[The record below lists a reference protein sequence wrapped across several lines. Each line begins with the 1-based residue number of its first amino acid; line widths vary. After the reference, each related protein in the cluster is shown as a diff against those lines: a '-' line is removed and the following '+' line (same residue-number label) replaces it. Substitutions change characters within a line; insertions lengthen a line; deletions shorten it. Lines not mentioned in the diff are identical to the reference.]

1 MKNVV
6 LINSH
11 PSNEKKINTL
21 KIFIS
26 KIKENNL
33 PIILCS
39 GCDAPK
45 DIIQSVDYYFSNK
58 EKNIYRTALYSKKCA
73 EQKKMNVAAVYMAS
87 QNFSFLMFQ
96 DVIDPTISKNTKSL
110 FKLAEKLGFEY
121 AYYAEDDTIVS
132 SPNYYIDHFNILNY
146 FKKNFCVIKSEYENI
161 IYTTNYFANIKVFN
175 KTFNYPSSEQDLHNS
190 ELCDK
195 VLPWKIYEACFFDYL
210 SQFEKND
217 IHFIDEKYFNSILL
231 KEHINDRTQNFEF
244 LLKSCVLLKTK
255 LNKVIPMIYNYSLYF
270 PSINAKIYINS
281 DLHFEQKI
289 NTGFWAL
296 ASTVKNLDVIKF
308 ELTDENGKCISKE
321 VTYCSEDDILALE
334 I

>member
-1 MKNVV
+1 MKNVA
-6 LINSH
+6 LINSYC
-11 PSNEKKINTL
+11 NTEKKINTL
-21 KIFIS
+21 REFVSRLK
-26 KIKENNL
+26 KVNL

-73 EQKKMNVAAVYMAS
+73 EEKKMNVACVYMGGH
-87 QNFSFLMFQ
+87 FSFLLFQ

-110 FKLAEKLGFEY
+110 FKLAEKLGFEN
-121 AYYAEDDTIVS
+121 AYYAEDDTVVS
-132 SPNYYIDHFNILNY
+132 NPHYYIDHFNILNY

-175 KTFNYPSSEQDLHNS
+175 KTFNYPSSEQDLFDS
-190 ELCDK
+190 QLCNK
-195 VLPWKIYEACFFDYL
+195 VLPWKTYEACFFNYL

-217 IHFIDEKYFNSILL
+217 IHFIDEKYFSSILL

-255 LNKVIPMIYNYSLYF
+255 SNQIVPLIYHYSSYF

-281 DLHFEQKI
+281 DLYFKDNI
-289 NTGFWAL
+289 NVGHWVL
-296 ASTVKNLDVIKF
+296 GPVLKNLDTIKF
-308 ELTDENGKCISKE
+308 ELTDENGKCFSKE

>member
-6 LINSH
+6 LINSY
-11 PSNEKKINTL
+11 PNNEKKINTL
-21 KIFIS
+21 KVFIS
-26 KIKENNL
+26 KIKEINL

-39 GCDAPK
+39 GCDVAK

-73 EQKKMNVAAVYMAS
+73 EQKKMNVAAVYMGS

-110 FKLAEKLGFEY
+110 FRLAEKLGFES
-121 AYYAEDDTIVS
+121 AYYAEDDVIVS
-132 SPNYYIDHFNILNY
+132 NPNYYIDHLNILNY
-146 FKKNFCVIKSEYENI
+146 FKKKFCVIKSEYENI
-161 IYTTNYFANIKVFN
+161 IYTNNYFANIKVFN
-175 KTFNYPSSEQDLHNS
+175 QTFNYPSSEQDIFNC
-190 ELCDK
+190 ELRDK
-195 VLPWKIYEACFFDYL
+195 VLPWKTYEACFFDYL

-217 IHFIDEKYFNSILL
+217 IHFIDEKYFSSILL
-231 KEHINDRTQNFEF
+231 KEHLNDRTQNFEF
-244 LLKSCVLLKTK
+244 LLKSCVLLK
-255 LNKVIPMIYNYSLYF
+255 NKSNEVVPLIYNYSLYF
-270 PSINAKIYINS
+270 PNINAKIYINS
-281 DLHFEQKI
+281 NLCFKGNI
-289 NTGFWAL
+289 NIGYWAL
-296 ASTVKNLDVIKF
+296 ASTVKNLDIIKF